1 MSLNGKIIL
10 TGKGLH
16 SGQDCK
22 LTIEPC
28 DSPEVLLRSGTNEL
42 PLRELSL
49 SGTNRGSDYIFP
61 DGTRVRTCEHVFSA
75 LAGLGIWSGVRVT
88 VEGGEMPALDGCSR
102 TVCGE
107 LRRYS
112 DVASGSPTLTKG
124 GFRGVIPHP
133 ASTCRDALRGN
144 AGEDVNDLTLGPSP
158 YAGEGSKTSPHN
170 TPYAGKCVNSP
181 VIVYGE
187 ATSRFITALPYDGLR
202 ITYMVEYEYIGAQ
215 IFDYV
220 QSPKSYYEDI
230 SCARTFAMQ
239 RDIDYLRSHGMALG
253 GSLDNAIVIGSTIQ
267 AKGGLHWPDEFVRHK
282 VLDLIGDLAAVGK
295 PVNAHIIAVKA
306 GHELHLKLAD
316 KLRGA

>member
-1 MSLNGKIIL
+1 MMLDGKIIL

-28 DSPEVLLRSGTNEL
+28 DSPEVLMRSGDNEL

-61 DGTRVRTCEHVFSA
+61 DGTRVRTCEHVLSA
-75 LAGLGIWSGVRVT
+75 LAGLDIWSGVRLI

-102 TVCGE
+102 TVCDE
-107 LRRYS
+107 LME
-112 DVASGSPTLTKG
+112 
-124 GFRGVIPHP
+124 H
-133 ASTCRDALRGN
+133 STD
-144 AGEDVNDLTLGPSP
+144 EKVHSE
-158 YAGEGSKTSPHN
+158 YISVK
-170 TPYAGKCVNSP
+170 SP
-181 VIVYGE
+181 VSVYGE
-187 ATSRFITALPYDGLR
+187 DTSRFVAALPYEGLR
-202 ITYMVEYEYIGAQ
+202 ITYAVDYEYIGAQ
-215 IFDYV
+215 ILDYV
-220 QSPKSYYEDI
+220 QDSTSYYENI

-239 RDIDYLRSHGMALG
+239 KDIDYLRSHGMALG